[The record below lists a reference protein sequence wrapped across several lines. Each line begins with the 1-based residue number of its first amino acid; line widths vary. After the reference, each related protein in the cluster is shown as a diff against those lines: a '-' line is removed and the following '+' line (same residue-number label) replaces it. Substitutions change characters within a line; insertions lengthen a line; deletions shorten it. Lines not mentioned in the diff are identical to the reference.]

1 MFEVVN
7 IFLRSQM
14 IASNTRMLMN
24 ASHSVGDSGPLNVF
38 SHRDTDTPIAAHR
51 YTDTPIA
58 ALAPIHLYTPIA
70 VNLGFGLGLGF
81 V

>member
-1 MFEVVN
+1 
-7 IFLRSQM
+7 M

-38 SHRDTDTPIAAHR
+38 SHRDTDTPIAA
-51 YTDTPIA
+51 
-58 ALAPIHLYTPIA
+58 LAPIHLYTPIA